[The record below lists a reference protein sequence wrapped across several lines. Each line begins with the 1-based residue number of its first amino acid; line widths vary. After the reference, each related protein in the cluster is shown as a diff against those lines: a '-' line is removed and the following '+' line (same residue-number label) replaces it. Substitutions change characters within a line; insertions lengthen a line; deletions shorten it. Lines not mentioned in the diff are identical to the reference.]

1 MNKKETILVLG
12 GTGSCGKHFVQHAL
26 DAGHNVRVLTRSPEK
41 ITTERFIWAEHKNLQ
56 IHKGDLNNLADLD
69 EACTNMTCVV
79 SLAGP
84 PIGAK
89 TSMMPEAIRNT
100 VTAMRNNGLKRL
112 IVQTGGFVKL
122 KGEES
127 NLIERSAKGAFG
139 FLMKEKATL
148 EGNDKVSLFLQE
160 ECADID
166 WTMTRPG
173 MLSDN
178 PQEGVVEAAFD
189 YGPGMPA
196 DHPSKVDLT
205 RWYVDLLHDP
215 KSTHKA
221 IAPQY
226 AKEDF
231 GFAQQ
236 RVKGQKRIAVI
247 TGANS
252 GLGYETARVLLLKG
266 MQVVCA
272 CRNPQKAKEAVNKL
286 RECTADRPFPAKE
299 DISSMR
305 LDVSSLESVRTFA
318 QEYKNTGKPMHVLL
332 CNAGIMMGPQQ
343 ESVDGIDLQI
353 ATNYLGH
360 FLLCNLLK
368 ETLIASAPARI
379 VHVSSIAARMGSID
393 FTNLNPIGTP
403 YNSLKVYQMSKLMQV
418 VFSRELNKR
427 LEGTSVTSNS
437 LEPGIVSTNL
447 AKGITDNPGMKTM
460 IENGIPVEEGA
471 KTQIFLC
478 SSFKVYGKGGG
489 NYIDCV
495 DNSKGMLKFKYILA
509 AHSLRHS
516 VDSHLWEESEALIE
530 KHSERDSSKIES

>member
-1 MNKKETILVLG
+1 MSKKENILVLG
-12 GTGSCGKHFVQHAL
+12 GTGSCGTFFVQHAL
-26 DAGHNVRVLTRSPEK
+26 DAGHNVRVLSRGPER
-41 ITTERFIWAEHKNLQ
+41 ITTERFPWAGHPNLEKQ
-56 IHKGDLNNLADLD
+56 KGDLCNPEDLSQ
-69 EACTNMTCVV
+69 ACKGITSVV

-100 VTAMRNNGLKRL
+100 VAAMRENNITRL

-122 KGEES
+122 EGEEA

-139 FLMKEKATL
+139 FFMKEKATL

-160 ECADID
+160 ECSDIN

-178 PQEGVVEAAFD
+178 TEEGVVEAAFD

-196 DHPSKVDLT
+196 DHPSKIDLT

-236 RVKGQKRIAVI
+236 RVNGQKRIAVI

-252 GLGYETARVLLLKG
+252 GLGLETARVLLHKG

-272 CRNPQKAKEAVNKL
+272 CRNPQKAKEAMEVLQEMTK
-286 RECTADRPFPAKE
+286 ERPDPSHE
-299 DISSMR
+299 DISFMR
-305 LDVSSLESVRTFA
+305 LDVSSLDSVRSFA
-318 QEYKNTGKPMHVLL
+318 EEYKKTGKPIHVLL
-332 CNAGIMMGPQQ
+332 CNAGIMMGPQRK
-343 ESVDGIDLQI
+343 SVDGIDLQV

-360 FLLCNLLK
+360 FLLCTLLK
-368 ETLIASAPARI
+368 DTLIASAPARF
-379 VHVSSIAARMGSID
+379 VHVSSIAARMGAID
-393 FTNLNPIGTP
+393 FSNLNPTGQP
-403 YNSLKVYQMSKLMQV
+403 YNSLKVYQMSKLMQI
-418 VFSRELNKR
+418 VFSRELNRR
-427 LEGTSVTSNS
+427 LEGTNVTSNS
-437 LEPGIVSTNL
+437 LEPGIVATNL
-447 AKGITDNPGMKTM
+447 SEGITDSASMKQT
-460 IENGIPVEEGA
+460 IENGVSVEEGA

-478 SSFKVYGKGGG
+478 GSFKVHGKGGG
-489 NYIDCV
+489 NYVDCV
-495 DNSKGMLKFKYILA
+495 DNAKGMLKFKYILA

-516 VDSHLWEESEALIE
+516 VDAHLWQESEALIQS
-530 KHSERDSSKIES
+530 HSSPISQ